1 MFLTPTRHNFSFF
14 FLPTM
19 ENAVLLSGPVLAFAG
34 AMLAAGLGAIGSSY
48 GCGAAGEATTVV
60 TAEKPELK
68 PKMILLQVMPG
79 SQVIYGF
86 VIAMMIIG
94 AKVAEMTAITGAQ
107 ILMAGLTMGLAAL
120 YSGIRQGRVIAAGT
134 QAVAK
139 DESQLG
145 NVIIFA
151 AVVETFAIFG
161 FLVSFL
167 MIQGA
172 TAA

>member
-1 MFLTPTRHNFSFF
+1 
-14 FLPTM
+14 M
-19 ENAVLLSGPVLAFAG
+19 ENLVLFSGPVLAFAG
-34 AMLAAGLGAIGSSY
+34 AMIAAGFGAIGSSY
-48 GCGAAGEATTVV
+48 GCGIAGEATTAV

-94 AKVAEMTAITGAQ
+94 ATTPETSGVVGAQ
-107 ILMAGLTMGLAAL
+107 ILMAGLTIGLAAL

-161 FLVSFL
+161 FLVAFL
-167 MIQGA
+167 MIQAA
-172 TAA
+172 TK